1 MAHRLNGLYE
11 TVEEHALRT
20 GLSVA
25 TVKRQ
30 CKNWAISMTPSIP
43 SVKVG
48 RIWLIRKGN

>member
-1 MAHRLNGLYE
+1 MAIRLSGLYE

-20 GLSVA
+20 GLSAA

-30 CKNWAISMTPSIP
+30 CKNWAISANPSIP

-48 RIWLIRKGN
+48 KIWLIRKGN